1 MMSPSPERPETVADL
16 APIFSASQRISEQPC
31 TERQGQTKLL
41 ARCLAFSVVHAWH
54 LSAAPGQV
62 T

>member
-31 TERQGQTKLL
+31 TQRQGQTKLL
-41 ARCLAFSVVHAWH
+41 AKCTAGLAPISTGSDSVENPA
-54 LSAAPGQV
+54 
-62 T
+62 